1 MFDHVLNT
9 LSPQFQAF
17 ISKLLGEEVL
27 DHIYEALQDP
37 RWREALNL
45 GFSRQAQRK
54 YICWMQMVFA
64 IK

>member
-27 DHIYEALQDP
+27 EHIYEALQDP
-37 RWREALNL
+37 RWREALMEEMKALEKN
-45 GFSRQAQRK
+45 RT
-54 YICWMQMVFA
+54 
-64 IK
+64 